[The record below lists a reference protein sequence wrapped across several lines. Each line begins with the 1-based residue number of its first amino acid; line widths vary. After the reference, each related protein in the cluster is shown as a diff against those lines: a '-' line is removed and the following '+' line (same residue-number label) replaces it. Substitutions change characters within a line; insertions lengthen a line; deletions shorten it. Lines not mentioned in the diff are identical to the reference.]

1 MTIPVEQ
8 NWGPHLSVKSDRKW
22 FGLHSIAITCIAA
35 AFDFVVLLAASA
47 AGHLFYEQM
56 TYGTLADPLRYIGIG
71 LLVATVFVLAMFSV
85 HAYRSSEMFSFRRQL
100 LLIVAFLPAAL
111 FFLLA
116 VILFLK
122 IDMAISLGS
131 IVTSAALSLSGL
143 VALRLLWYRHLSRA
157 IARAAFRTRRVLLV
171 CPGTMSTEPVVER
184 AALSGLSVEHTMRI
198 SEGDHSLASTSDAYV
213 KSGIGE
219 VDEVLVAWSDYGN
232 LRALEE
238 CLNTLRQFCV
248 PVNVMFGGV
257 VGDIVEGFAQ
267 TVGERRV
274 FQTHRPPLEL
284 YERGLK
290 RAFDI
295 AFSIA
300 ALVVMFPICAA
311 VAVAIKL
318 DSRGPIFFV
327 QSRKGY
333 NGRTFRI
340 VKFRSMSVMENAA
353 DVRQARRNDP
363 RVTRV
368 GGFIRSTS
376 LDELPQF
383 WNVLR
388 GDMSVV
394 GPRPHALAHDDLY
407 GALIAQYAS
416 RRHVKPGLTGWAQI
430 NGCRGET
437 PTVDR
442 MADRVRHDIWYINN
456 WSLWLDV
463 KIVFMTMG
471 TVISRRNAY

>member
-1 MTIPVEQ
+1 
-8 NWGPHLSVKSDRKW
+8 
-22 FGLHSIAITCIAA
+22 
-35 AFDFVVLLAASA
+35 
-47 AGHLFYEQM
+47 
-56 TYGTLADPLRYIGIG
+56 
-71 LLVATVFVLAMFSV
+71 
-85 HAYRSSEMFSFRRQL
+85 
-100 LLIVAFLPAAL
+100 
-111 FFLLA
+111 
-116 VILFLK
+116 
-122 IDMAISLGS
+122 
-131 IVTSAALSLSGL
+131 
-143 VALRLLWYRHLSRA
+143 
-157 IARAAFRTRRVLLV
+157 
-171 CPGTMSTEPVVER
+171 
-184 AALSGLSVEHTMRI
+184 
-198 SEGDHSLASTSDAYV
+198 
-213 KSGIGE
+213 
-219 VDEVLVAWSDYGN
+219 
-232 LRALEE
+232 
-238 CLNTLRQFCV
+238 
-248 PVNVMFGGV
+248 V
-257 VGDIVEGFAQ
+257 VGDVVEGFAQ

-318 DSRGPIFFV
+318 DSPGPIFFV

-340 VKFRSMSVMENAA
+340 LKFRSMSVMENAA
-353 DVRQARRNDP
+353 DVRQATRNDP

-407 GALIAQYAS
+407 GSLIAQYAS

-442 MADRVRHDIWYINN
+442 MVDRVRHDIWYINN

-463 KIVFMTMG
+463 KIVFMTMR
-471 TVISRRNAY
+471 TVIGRHNAY

>member
-1 MTIPVEQ
+1 MTIPVEH
-8 NWGPHLSVKSDRKW
+8 NWDPHLSVKSDRRW
-22 FGLHSIAITCIAA
+22 FGFNSFAITGIAA
-35 AFDFVVLLAASA
+35 TFDFILLLAASA
-47 AGHLFYEQM
+47 AGHLCYERIVF
-56 TYGTLADPLRYIGIG
+56 GGLADPSLYVGIG
-71 LLVATVFVLAMFSV
+71 LLVATIFVLAMFGV
-85 HAYRSSEMFSFRRQL
+85 HAYRPGEMLSFRRQL
-100 LLIVAFLPAAL
+100 VLIFALLPAVL
-111 FFLLA
+111 LFLLA

-122 IDMAISLGS
+122 LDTTVSRGAI
-131 IVTSAALSLSGL
+131 IMTSVLSMGGL
-143 VALRLLWYRHLSRA
+143 IALRLFWCRHLHRA
-157 IARAAFRTRRVLLV
+157 VARAAFPTRRVLLI
-171 CPGTMSTEPVVER
+171 CPGTMPTEPVVQR
-184 AALSGLSVEHTMRI
+184 AALSGLSVKYTMRI
-198 SEGDHSLASTSDAYV
+198 AEADLALASTSDAYE
-213 KSGIGE
+213 KHGIAE
-219 VDEVLVAWSDYGN
+219 VDEVLVAWSDYAN

-238 CLNTLRQFCV
+238 CLITLRQFCV
-248 PVNVMFGGV
+248 PVSVMFGGI
-257 VGDIVEGFAQ
+257 VGDVVEGFAQ

-274 FQTHRPPLEL
+274 FQTHRPPLDV

-295 AFSIA
+295 VFSIA
-300 ALVVMFPICAA
+300 ALVLMFPICAV

-318 DSRGPIFFV
+318 DSPGPVFFA

-333 NGRTFRI
+333 SGRAFRI
-340 VKFRSMSVMENAA
+340 LKFRSMSVMEDST
-353 DVRQARRNDP
+353 DVRQATRNDP

-368 GGFIRSTS
+368 GSFIRSTS

-394 GPRPHALAHDDLY
+394 GPRPHALVHDDLY
-407 GALIAQYAS
+407 GALIAHYAS

-456 WSLWLDV
+456 WSLWLDL
-463 KIVFMTMG
+463 KIVFLTM
-471 TVISRRNAY
+471 VCMVDRRNVY

>member
-1 MTIPVEQ
+1 MTIPVEH
-8 NWGPHLSVKSDRKW
+8 NWDPHLSVKSDRRW
-22 FGLHSIAITCIAA
+22 FGFNSFAITGIAA
-35 AFDFVVLLAASA
+35 TFDFILLLAASA
-47 AGHLFYEQM
+47 AGHLFYERIVF
-56 TYGTLADPLRYIGIG
+56 GGLADPSLYVGIG
-71 LLVATVFVLAMFSV
+71 LLVATIFVLAMFGV
-85 HAYRSSEMFSFRRQL
+85 HAYRPGEMLSFRRQL
-100 LLIVAFLPAAL
+100 VLISALLPAVL
-111 FFLLA
+111 LFLLA
-116 VILFLK
+116 VVLFLK
-122 IDMAISLGS
+122 LDTTVSRGAI
-131 IVTSAALSLSGL
+131 ITTSVLSMGGL
-143 VALRLLWYRHLSRA
+143 IALRLFWHHHLHRA
-157 IARAAFRTRRVLLV
+157 VARAAFPTRRVLLI
-171 CPGTMSTEPVVER
+171 CPGTMPTEPVVQR
-184 AALSGLSVEHTMRI
+184 AALSGLSVKYTMRI
-198 SEGDHSLASTSDAYV
+198 AEADLALASTSDAYE
-213 KSGIGE
+213 KHGIAE
-219 VDEVLVAWSDYGN
+219 VDEVLVAWSDYAN

-238 CLNTLRQFCV
+238 CLITLRQFCV
-248 PVNVMFGGV
+248 PVSVMFGGI
-257 VGDIVEGFAQ
+257 VGDVVEGFAQ

-274 FQTHRPPLEL
+274 FQTHRPPLDV

-295 AFSIA
+295 VFSIA
-300 ALVVMFPICAA
+300 ALVLMFPICAV

-318 DSRGPIFFV
+318 DSPGPVFFA

-333 NGRTFRI
+333 SGRAFRI
-340 VKFRSMSVMENAA
+340 LKFRSMSVMEDST
-353 DVRQARRNDP
+353 DVRQATRNDP

-368 GGFIRSTS
+368 GSFIRSTS

-394 GPRPHALAHDDLY
+394 GPRPHALVHDDLY

-456 WSLWLDV
+456 WSLWLDL
-463 KIVFMTMG
+463 KIVFLTMICM
-471 TVISRRNAY
+471 VDRSNVY